1 MGKTPTQTSARERQA
16 EKRRDKSVEPEVI
29 GLKVVNSTVLDRVA
43 VRKVCLM
50 WARLSCAELSR
61 YAKR

>member
-1 MGKTPTQTSARERQA
+1 MVKTPTQTSARERPG

-43 VRKVCLM
+43 VRKVCLT
-50 WARLSCAELSR
+50 WARQSCVELSR
-61 YAKR
+61 CAKR